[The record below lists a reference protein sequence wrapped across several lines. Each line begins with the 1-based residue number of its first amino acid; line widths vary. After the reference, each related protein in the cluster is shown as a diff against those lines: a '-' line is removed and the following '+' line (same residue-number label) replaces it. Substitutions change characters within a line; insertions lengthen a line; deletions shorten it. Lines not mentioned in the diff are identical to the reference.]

1 MKEMEVVFFDL
12 YGTLIRIHT
21 DEEDLTRV
29 WRPLCYL
36 YGYYGASY
44 TPGTLRAAYRREIS
58 RQEAAA
64 QAATG
69 KRLVEIRL
77 EQVFGALFAQK
88 EVASVPP
95 SVLAEVGR
103 MFRACSTD
111 VSKLY
116 PGAGSLLDALRGAGK
131 RVFLLS
137 NAQRLFT
144 EPEMRRLR
152 LWDRFDKNF
161 YLFGSRCQKAGPGLF
176 PSGAASGGGAAPE
189 LPDGWQQSRGRYGPC
204 PGTGNPNL
212 FSQYR
217 RCNTAAL
224 RFILRRCR
232 LCPPFAGG
240 SGVKTALQ

>member
-1 MKEMEVVFFDL
+1 MKDMEVVFFDL

-144 EPEMRRLR
+144 EPEMRRLPRNCLMVGNSPEDDMAPARALGIRTCFLNTDGVTPPPCDLYCDGADYAR
-152 LWDRFDKNF
+152 L
-161 YLFGSRCQKAGPGLF
+161 
-176 PSGAASGGGAAPE
+176 
-189 LPDGWQQSRGRYGPC
+189 
-204 PGTGNPNL
+204 
-212 FSQYR
+212 
-217 RCNTAAL
+217 L
-224 RFILRRCR
+224 REVL
-232 LCPPFAGG
+232 A
-240 SGVKTALQ
+240 

>member
-1 MKEMEVVFFDL
+1 MKDMKVVFFDL

-111 VSKLY
+111 VSELY

-152 LWDRFDKNF
+152 LWDRFDKI
-161 YLFGSRCQKAGPGLF
+161 
-176 PSGAASGGGAAPE
+176 
-189 LPDGWQQSRGRYGPC
+189 
-204 PGTGNPNL
+204 
-212 FSQYR
+212 
-217 RCNTAAL
+217 
-224 RFILRRCR
+224 FI
-232 LCPPFAGG
+232 
-240 SGVKTALQ
+240 SSDHGVKKPDLDYFRLALQAAGVPPRNCLMVGNSPEDDMAPARALGIRTCFLNTDGVTPPPCDLYCDGADYARLLREVLA

>member
-1 MKEMEVVFFDL
+1 M
-12 YGTLIRIHT
+12 
-21 DEEDLTRV
+21 
-29 WRPLCYL
+29 
-36 YGYYGASY
+36 
-44 TPGTLRAAYRREIS
+44 
-58 RQEAAA
+58 
-64 QAATG
+64 
-69 KRLVEIRL
+69 EIRL

-152 LWDRFDKNF
+152 LWDRFDKI
-161 YLFGSRCQKAGPGLF
+161 
-176 PSGAASGGGAAPE
+176 
-189 LPDGWQQSRGRYGPC
+189 
-204 PGTGNPNL
+204 
-212 FSQYR
+212 
-217 RCNTAAL
+217 
-224 RFILRRCR
+224 FI
-232 LCPPFAGG
+232 
-240 SGVKTALQ
+240 SSDHGVKKPDLDYFRLALQAAGVPPRNSPAGSTLPMATAWAGMWGIISAMSMALPKW